1 VQQLIKKL
9 LDSFFLLRIPLL
21 APVWTIFLLGWI
33 TGNSQAVPGGF
44 FLKPSLF
51 KDAIDA
57 WVLLAGFSLAVASI
71 YVVNQIADIESDR
84 INHKLFILPN
94 GFVSVRAAW
103 IMAIICGVSGIFI
116 AFFYGKIF
124 VFFFGV
130 SLLLGFF
137 YNLPPAVL
145 KNKAIGG
152 VVANSLGHGM
162 ITYLVGWYCAHLNEP
177 LTWNLFF
184 NGVLSSLGPT
194 MANGAVFLA
203 TTVPDSEGDRST
215 GKVTFCVKYGEKA
228 TATLSAILCVVS
240 LGCSFFMEFNAWV
253 MIIPA
258 FISVIFFAYFAM
270 STRKELA
277 FRAFKWPVFLL
288 SAAVVVFQPEYGL
301 LIIATF
307 TGSRMYYKWRFNIN
321 YPTFKSE

>member
-1 VQQLIKKL
+1 MQQLIKKL

-33 TGNSQAVPGGF
+33 TGNSHAVPGGF

-51 KDAIDA
+51 KDVIDA
-57 WVLLAGFSLAVASI
+57 WILLAGFSLVVASI

-103 IMAIICGVSGIFI
+103 LMAIVCAVSGMSI
-116 AFFYGKIF
+116 AFLYGKIF
-124 VFFFGV
+124 VLFFSI
-130 SLLLGFF
+130 SLLLGFL
-137 YNLPPAVL
+137 YNLPPAAL

-152 VVANSLGHGM
+152 VLANALGHGM
-162 ITYLVGWYCAHLNEP
+162 ITYLVGWYCAHLNDP
-177 LTWNLFF
+177 LQWNMLFSGF
-184 NGVLSSLGPT
+184 LSSLGPT

-203 TTVPDSEGDRST
+203 TTVPDFEGDRNT

-228 TATLSAILCVVS
+228 TATFAAFLCVVS
-240 LGCSFFMEFNAWV
+240 LACSFFMEFNAWV

-258 FISVIFFAYFAM
+258 LISVIFFVYFAM